1 MESGID
7 IAMYPPKDIAYQ
19 HTVFCQTCLPYRNP
33 GDEVRVWERRQ
44 GQVLLRVEAG
54 AALNPGT
61 NEFIELGLPFG
72 PKSRLILSHLNSEA
86 IKTGSPVIEVEKH
99 FTGFVKRLIDP
110 LKSGRS
116 SPNGREINLFK
127 TQLSALAAS
136 SIRLGIK
143 QDQRAV
149 TIKSEIVQAFDLWFS
164 KGDNQRILWPS
175 ILRLSD
181 EYFNSLVIHA
191 VPLDERALTA
201 LAHSAMALDIYTW
214 LAQRLHRV
222 PANHPHIDVVKLG
235 FGTAFVTPNL
245 KEKLSV
251 YREYDMP
258 VYFGGTLFEAFLIR
272 NQFEDYI
279 AVCKEFGV
287 SYMEVSDGSI
297 TIPHAEKCGY
307 IEKLSKHGVVL
318 SEVGSKD
325 AAHIIPPYK
334 WIELMSAELS
344 AGAAYVIA
352 EAREAGNVGI
362 YRGSGEVREGL
373 VQEIL
378 TQIPAE
384 KILWEAPQKA
394 QQLYFL
400 ELIGCNVN
408 LGNIAPSEIIALEAM
423 RIGLRGDTF
432 ELYLDKK

>member
-1 MESGID
+1 MNFNLTQI
-7 IAMYPPKDIAYQ
+7 P
-19 HTVFCQTCLPYRNP
+19 
-33 GDEVRVWERRQ
+33 ER
-44 GQVLLRVEAG
+44 
-54 AALNPGT
+54 
-61 NEFIELGLPFG
+61 
-72 PKSRLILSHLNSEA
+72 A
-86 IKTGSPVIEVEKH
+86 IKP
-99 FTGFVKRLIDP
+99 RA
-110 LKSGRS
+110 
-116 SPNGREINLFK
+116 NGITMVMDKGLSTQEARNLM
-127 TQLSALAAS
+127 SV
-136 SIRLGIK
+136 G
-143 QDQRAV
+143 
-149 TIKSEIVQAFDLWFS
+149 
-164 KGDNQRILWPS
+164 
-175 ILRLSD
+175 
-181 EYFNSLVIHA
+181 
-191 VPLDERALTA
+191 
-201 LAHSAMALDIYTW
+201 
-214 LAQRLHRV
+214 
-222 PANHPHIDVVKLG
+222 HPHIDVVKLG

-245 KEKLSV
+245 KEKLAV

-279 AVCKEFGV
+279 AVCKDFGV

-344 AGAAYVIA
+344 AGSAYVIA